1 MSLHCKLVPV
11 QYREYAFGLLCKSSM
26 YAKISVLKESGTTFL
41 VVKMKPSKTKYSTK
55 PINTIKETSWGDNG
69 VK

>member
-1 MSLHCKLVPV
+1 
-11 QYREYAFGLLCKSSM
+11 M